1 MNISA
6 KTLLNIRS
14 DIYLY
19 ELILWLVLGIFYS
32 HMFREFFLYGS
43 LDYWECT
50 SIYIDFVQSPRDW
63 GFFSLPFF
71 YVSPPQEYLSLRF
84 KRNRLN
90 IFGHLIAVYTC
101 MLGEN
106 HQKNRTMARFRLN
119 IKKKAKIHTTQWKA
133 RMCFDISKQFQPAF
147 MSF

>member
-14 DIYLY
+14 DSYLY
-19 ELILWLVLGIFYS
+19 ELILWLVLWLFYS
-32 HMFREFFLYGS
+32 HRFRQFFLYGS

-50 SIYIDFVQSPRDW
+50 SIYIDFVQSPSW
-63 GFFSLPFF
+63 GFFFLPFF
-71 YVSPPQEYLSLRF
+71 YVSPPRVYLSLRF

-106 HQKNRTMARFRLN
+106 HKKKSYYGQ
-119 IKKKAKIHTTQWKA
+119 ISIEYKKKAKIHTTQWKA